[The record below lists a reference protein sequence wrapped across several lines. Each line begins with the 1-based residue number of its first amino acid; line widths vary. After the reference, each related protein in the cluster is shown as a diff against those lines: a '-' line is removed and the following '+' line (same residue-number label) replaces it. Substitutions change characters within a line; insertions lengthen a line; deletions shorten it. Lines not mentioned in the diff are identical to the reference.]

1 VLPKNSSG
9 AVNMGRLIERNLLNR
24 KWLNQNQTNMN
35 DHREESVHCNLPSP
49 HNHILKTFKGYRRSD
64 GRVGTANYWLFI
76 PTVFCENRNLD
87 VIKEALRTELGYTS
101 SRQYSLFTRQLLDA
115 YQQSENVET
124 TTFNPVDEAN
134 PGRIF
139 KNVDGVKFLNHTG
152 GCGGT
157 RQDSALLS
165 SLLAA
170 YADHPNVGG
179 VTILSL
185 GCQHLQIENLLTDL
199 KKRNPGYDKPLYIF
213 EQQQIRSEEE
223 LIATAIRQ
231 TFSGLIEIN
240 LQERELF
247 PLSQLS
253 VGIVADQ
260 GLADTSSLAP
270 SVGYAAGL
278 FVTMGCKVLL
288 RSSRKISFRK
298 AQLQEFTAFE
308 HQQEAVQTINNYD
321 DVGSVRSSGS
331 AHSTIAD
338 MLDYSS
344 PARLPGLSLV
354 GPSAN
359 TAEAITGI
367 VASGATIVIFQTGN
381 TLPTGNPLAPV
392 ITISTNP
399 ANIGQPESISD
410 FDVSFV
416 DAEDKTVVT
425 DGEKIFLFCLDV
437 ATANTIP
444 KAVNLMHEDFIPIR
458 TGVSL

>member
-1 VLPKNSSG
+1 
-9 AVNMGRLIERNLLNR
+9 
-24 KWLNQNQTNMN
+24 MN
-35 DHREESVHCNLPSP
+35 DHTEEKSVHRNLPSP

-101 SRQYSLFTRQLLDA
+101 SRQYSLFTRQLLEA
-115 YQQSENVET
+115 YRQSEPVET
-124 TTFNPVDEAN
+124 ASFNPVDETN

-139 KNVDGVKFLNHTG
+139 HNVDGVKFLNHSG

-199 KKRNPGYDKPLYIF
+199 KKRNPGFDKPLYIF

-231 TFSGLIEIN
+231 TFSGLTEIN
-240 LQERELF
+240 QQERELF

-260 GLADTSSLAP
+260 GMADTSSLAP

-298 AQLQEFTAFE
+298 TPAQAVHGKSKPDSHLQESAVLE
-308 HQQEAVQTINNYD
+308 HQQEAVQTISSYD
-321 DVGSVRSSGS
+321 DVGSVKSSGS
-331 AHSTIAD
+331 ASSAIAD

-354 GPSAN
+354 GPSAS

-367 VASGATIVIFQTGN
+367 VASGATIVLFQTNN
-381 TLPTGNPLAPV
+381 TYPTGNPLAPV

-399 ANIGQPESISD
+399 ANVDQPDSIND
-410 FDVSFV
+410 FDVSPV
-416 DAEDKTVVT
+416 EAEDKTVVT
-425 DGEKIFLFCLDV
+425 DGEKIFRFCIDV

-444 KAVNLMHEDFIPIR
+444 KAVQFMYEDFIPIR